1 MSAMIQAASKLDFIK
16 FLTNNETTIYYNN
29 KCFVKEISG
38 NIIKIKANGEL
49 VYQVHREKK
58 ILIVLK
64 ALYMTFLKD
73 EYWGIAR
80 EAGLEEIIADP
91 NTLIRI

>member
-1 MSAMIQAASKLDFIK
+1 MEAINQTTSKLDFVK
-16 FLTNNETTIYYNN
+16 FLTNEERSICYND
-29 KCFVKEISG
+29 KLFTKEVNG
-38 NIIKIKANGEL
+38 NLIIIKANGEL
-49 VYQVHREKK
+49 VYKVHKEKK
-58 ILIVLK
+58 VLIVIK

>member
-1 MSAMIQAASKLDFIK
+1 MEAVNQRTSKLNFIT
-16 FLTNNETTIYYNN
+16 FLTNEEASIYYND
-29 KCFVKEISG
+29 KHFTKEVNG
-38 NIIKIKANGEL
+38 NLIVIKANGEL
-49 VYQVHREKK
+49 VYKVHKEKK
-58 ILIVLK
+58 ILIVIK

-73 EYWGIAR
+73 EYWGIAK

>member
-1 MSAMIQAASKLDFIK
+1 MSIKNESSKIDFIK
-16 FLTNNETTIYYNN
+16 FLTNSETHIDYNN
-29 KCFVKEISG
+29 CYFTKEVSG
-38 NIIKIKANGEL
+38 NTIKIKADGEL
-49 VYQVHREKK
+49 VYQVHKEKR

-73 EYWGIAR
+73 EYWGIAK

>member
-1 MSAMIQAASKLDFIK
+1 MRFKKQSSKLEFIK
-16 FLTNNETTIYYNN
+16 FLTNNEAEIFYND
-29 KCFVKEISG
+29 CYFTKEING
-38 NIIKIKANGEL
+38 NIIKIKADGEL
-49 VYQVHREKK
+49 IYQVHKEKK

-73 EYWGIAR
+73 EYWGIAK